1 MILYGFLLFLPLMQ
15 SHRKKRGATGEATGG
30 PLWGPLGGH
39 WGATVVNRTSLY
51 LFEEWLQKCV
61 VLTLDESLLLGHQLQ
76 RAPLV
81 S

>member
-39 WGATVVNRTSLY
+39 WGATILKRTCLY
-51 LFEEWLQKCV
+51 LFPAIAADVCG
-61 VLTLDESLLLGHQLQ
+61 LLG
-76 RAPLV
+76 
-81 S
+81 